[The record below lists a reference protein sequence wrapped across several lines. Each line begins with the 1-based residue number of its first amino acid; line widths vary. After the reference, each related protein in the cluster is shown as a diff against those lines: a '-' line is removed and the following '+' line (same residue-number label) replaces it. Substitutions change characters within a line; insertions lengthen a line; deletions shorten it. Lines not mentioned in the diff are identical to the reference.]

1 MFHSLP
7 NSAWAD
13 RNWAEAAGQMGK
25 KVKHPNQSQPNPGP
39 RPDESPCC
47 TDLAYGVDR
56 GEHVDRP
63 HGLGHAVLCREEVE
77 VEDAAVVLDDHGL
90 VAEEGD
96 ALELEERV
104 VERVREHVA
113 RPLGHHDG
121 DHDEQQLE

>member
-1 MFHSLP
+1 MH
-7 NSAWAD
+7 
-13 RNWAEAAGQMGK
+13 
-25 KVKHPNQSQPNPGP
+25 
-39 RPDESPCC
+39 
-47 TDLAYGVDR
+47 R

-63 HGLGHAVLCREEVE
+63 DGLGHAVLRREEVE

-96 ALELEERV
+96 ALELEQRV

-121 DHDEQQLE
+121 DHDEEQLRGVGVEWRVAGQANTCYWSQVEWLPRPGDYNLLGNSVSVVQLILAHISQ

>member
-1 MFHSLP
+1 MH
-7 NSAWAD
+7 
-13 RNWAEAAGQMGK
+13 R
-25 KVKHPNQSQPNPGP
+25 
-39 RPDESPCC
+39 C
-47 TDLAYGVDR
+47 
-56 GEHVDRP
+56 EHVDRP
-63 HGLGHAVLCREEVE
+63 DGLGHAVLRREEVE

-121 DHDEQQLE
+121 DHDEEQLWGVGVEWRVAGQANKCYLSQVK

>member
-1 MFHSLP
+1 MNIFQTIQFETPLT
-7 NSAWAD
+7 A
-13 RNWAEAAGQMGK
+13 
-25 KVKHPNQSQPNPGP
+25 
-39 RPDESPCC
+39 
-47 TDLAYGVDR
+47 DLAYGVDR

-63 HGLGHAVLCREEVE
+63 HGLGHAVLRREEVE

-104 VERVREHVA
+104 VERVREHVP

-121 DHDEQQLE
+121 DHDEEQLEVVEGREGWQVRQTDAT